1 MEDTQKLTQFYSQE
15 EMEAQLLDDFFRG
28 RKFDGGQM
36 IRWNR
41 MRDGLFLKPDLSGFA
56 SDRVKGELPNAA

>member
-28 RKFDGGQM
+28 RKFDGGQLL
-36 IRWNR
+36 RWNAIR
-41 MRDGLFLKPDLSGFA
+41 EGLFLKPALSGFA
-56 SDRVKGELPNAA
+56 ADRVKGELPHAA